1 MDRLDQMAT
10 LKTLEPYCQ
19 LFHSFLQILL
29 MMAVRKIDET
39 SQAKSRLTGVC
50 EAVYLVY
57 ALTRLVSEC
66 THTAFT
72 LRYLD
77 ILVQM
82 HLYR

>member
-1 MDRLDQMAT
+1 MAT

-39 SQAKSRLTGVC
+39 SQQSPGSLVC
-50 EAVYLVY
+50 TKLFIYSLVQLH
-57 ALTRLVSEC
+57 AD
-66 THTAFT
+66 FT

-82 HLYR
+82 QLYSKKPTIIG